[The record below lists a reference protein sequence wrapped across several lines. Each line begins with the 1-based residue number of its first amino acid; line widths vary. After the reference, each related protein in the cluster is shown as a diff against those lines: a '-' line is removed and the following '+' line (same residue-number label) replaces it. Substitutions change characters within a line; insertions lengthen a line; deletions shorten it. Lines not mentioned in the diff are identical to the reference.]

1 MVLSYY
7 IQSPSFPY
15 FGKDS
20 HVLAF
25 QTVAWKKS
33 LEKKNLLGQTTE
45 GFASAS
51 SMTRFDGL
59 HVIWGSPSPCVPWH
73 RLMHIFHPLKLQ
85 VFLCFFSTVLF
96 PEQKI
101 WSNKSFVK
109 QWRNQCIFHGAGA
122 EQDRA
127 QEQHALDK
135 AASQLWCFPSLPFS
149 LFNYLESYSFQGAW
163 KMFLRWN
170 NLSIAFGPNLP
181 SWSKKM

>member
-1 MVLSYY
+1 VQTKYLHLQISFNLTEFRHPNKTHFFKTGNQQTHCMVLSYY

-59 HVIWGSPSPCVPWH
+59 HVI
-73 RLMHIFHPLKLQ
+73 
-85 VFLCFFSTVLF
+85 
-96 PEQKI
+96 
-101 WSNKSFVK
+101 
-109 QWRNQCIFHGAGA
+109 
-122 EQDRA
+122 
-127 QEQHALDK
+127 
-135 AASQLWCFPSLPFS
+135 
-149 LFNYLESYSFQGAW
+149 
-163 KMFLRWN
+163 
-170 NLSIAFGPNLP
+170 
-181 SWSKKM
+181 